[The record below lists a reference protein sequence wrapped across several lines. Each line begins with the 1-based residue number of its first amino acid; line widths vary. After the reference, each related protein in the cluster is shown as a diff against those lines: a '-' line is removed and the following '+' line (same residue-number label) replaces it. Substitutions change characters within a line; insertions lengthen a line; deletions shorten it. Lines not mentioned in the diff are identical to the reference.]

1 MVKQKKYHSVVVPM
15 VTPFTEKGDV
25 DLDAAEKIVDHIV
38 GGGACPFS
46 LGTTGEAP
54 SISPSAKAQLV
65 ETVVKKNARRTMT
78 YAGIINNCQASSVQM
93 AERFFELGVD
103 VVVACVPS
111 YYPLTGD
118 DILNYFENLAQ
129 RVPGPLML
137 YNIPVTTG
145 ISIPLEVFDKLSH
158 IPRIVGLKDS
168 VRDIDRIKHAA
179 ELWKDREDFS
189 YLCGCTSLST
199 TALAA
204 GADGIVPSVGNIVP
218 VLFTK
223 LYNSVLTGDI
233 EQANQCQSRS
243 DNIADIFQK
252 DRGLSESLSMLKG
265 IMHVM
270 GFCEPK
276 VLPPLRD
283 LDANQIEALREA
295 VNNIQL
301 LEEDNSL

>member
-15 VTPFTEKGDV
+15 VTPFTDNGDI
-25 DLDAAEKIVDHIV
+25 DLDAAGKITDHIA
-38 GGGACPFS
+38 GSGACPFA
-46 LGTTGEAP
+46 LGTTGEAV
-54 SISPSAKAQLV
+54 SISTSLKARFV
-65 ETVVKKNARRTMT
+65 DTVVKKTARRTLT
-78 YAGIINNCQASSVQM
+78 YAGIIDNCMATSVEM
-93 AERFFELGVD
+93 AEKFFEVGVD

-129 RVPGPLML
+129 SVPGPLML
-137 YNIPVTTG
+137 YNIPITTG

-189 YLCGCTSLST
+189 YLCGCTPLST
-199 TALAA
+199 AALAA

-218 VLFTK
+218 DLFTR
-223 LYNSVLTGDI
+223 LYNSVLTGDMK
-233 EQANQCQSRS
+233 QADLCQSQS
-243 DNIADIFQK
+243 DTIGDIFQK
-252 DRGLSESLSMLKG
+252 NKGLSESLPMLKG
-265 IMHVM
+265 IMHIL

-295 VNNIQL
+295 VKNMHL